1 MTYTVCIDIGGTFTD
16 CVVTDQRQEVRLFK
30 APSTPEAFEH
40 GFMDVLRLAA
50 EGYDLALQGFLQEVD
65 LIVHGTTV
73 STNALIV
80 GSHARTGFITNA
92 GFPDVLL
99 LREGPRKRSFAW
111 RLDYPDAFVPR
122 NLTCEVGGRID
133 ARGNE
138 IEPLV
143 RSDVE
148 MAADHLV
155 KMGAEAVAVSLLW
168 SIVNPRHEIAV
179 KEILS
184 RRMPGVPIVLGH
196 ELNPIPREY
205 RRAIATVIDA
215 ALHPVVSKYVSTL
228 TQALHAASYG
238 GEVLIANCAGG
249 MMPPD
254 EIVKSPI
261 YSVMSG
267 PTLAPIA
274 ALGLT
279 AESNIIVVD
288 MGGTTFDVS
297 AVRDRRLVVTAEALI
312 GKDLL
317 GIPKVDVRSVGAG
330 GGSIASV
337 DSGGLLKVGPQSA
350 GARPG
355 PACYGTGGTEPT
367 VTDANVVLGIIDPD
381 YFLGGRIR
389 LEPAA
394 ARRAISKI
402 ADRLGIGL
410 IEAAYAIHTTTNHN
424 MVAAIEDITVNEG
437 LDPRESYLVSGGGG
451 TGCHIAQM
459 ATILGLKRYVVPK
472 LSAALS
478 AYGGLISD
486 IRFQNKST
494 HPANSRHFQFETINS
509 LLRNLRDRGAL
520 ALKRAGVHQESWSFE
535 FECSGR
541 YEFQS
546 WEIDVP
552 FILSE
557 PHGLDEN
564 SLKVLVSAF
573 HDVHDRIYAIKDE
586 GELVEFVTWTVTA
599 VGQRT
604 RSRLLG
610 RELSRQTRAAQPKS
624 RRSVYLHAECGSADI
639 PVYDGNLLGSGAKL
653 IGPCIIEEDTTTV
666 LILPGMVAET
676 DRFGSYEVN
685 IG

>member
-16 CVVTDQRQEVRLFK
+16 CVVADPRQEVGLFK
-30 APSTPEAFEH
+30 APSTPEAFER
-40 GFMDVLRLAA
+40 GFLDVLGLAA
-50 EGYDLALQGFLQEVD
+50 EGLNLELEDFLRQVD

-73 STNALIV
+73 STNALVV
-80 GSHARTGFITNA
+80 GSYARTGFITNA
-92 GFPDVLL
+92 GFPDILL

-111 RLDYPDAFVPR
+111 RLDYPDPFVPR
-122 NLTCEVGGRID
+122 NLTCEVRGRID

-138 IEPLV
+138 VEPLV
-143 RSDVE
+143 RADVE
-148 MAADHLV
+148 AAAEHLLR
-155 KMGAEAVAVSLLW
+155 MGAEAVAVSLLW
-168 SIVNPRHEIAV
+168 SIVNPQHEIAV
-179 KEILS
+179 GEILS
-184 RRMPGVPIVLGH
+184 TAMPGVPIVLSH

-205 RRAIATVIDA
+205 RRAISTVIDA

-228 TQALHAASYG
+228 TQALEAAGYK

-249 MMPPD
+249 MMPPA
-254 EIVKSPI
+254 EIVGSPI

-274 ALGLT
+274 ALGL
-279 AESNIIVVD
+279 ADEADVMVID

-297 AVRDRRLVVTAEALI
+297 AIRDRRLVVTAEAMI

-337 DSGGLLKVGPQSA
+337 DSGGLLRVGPRSA

-355 PACYGTGGTEPT
+355 PACYGAGGTEPT

-389 LEPAA
+389 LEAAA
-394 ARRAISKI
+394 ARTAIAKV

-410 IEAAYAIHTTTNHN
+410 VEAAYVIHTTTNHN

-437 LDPRESYLVSGGGG
+437 LDPRESYLVSGGGA
-451 TGCHIAQM
+451 TGCHVAEM
-459 ATILGLKRYVVPK
+459 ATILGLKRYMVPK

-486 IRFQNKST
+486 IRFQYKAT
-494 HPANSRHFQFETINS
+494 HPANSRDFQFQVVNP
-509 LLRNLRDRGAL
+509 LLRTLRDQGAL
-520 ALKRAGVHQESWSFE
+520 ALEEAGVPEDSWTFE

-552 FILSE
+552 FALPE
-557 PHGLDEN
+557 PGGMDEA
-564 SLKVLVSAF
+564 SLRALVSAF
-573 HDVHDRIYAIKDE
+573 HEVHDRIYAIKDE

-599 VGQRT
+599 VGRRTQR
-604 RSRLLG
+604 RLLG
-610 RELSRQTRAAQPKS
+610 KELSPQTGAARPKGS
-624 RRSVYLHAECGSADI
+624 RSVYLHVEGGPSVI
-639 PVYDGNLLGSGAKL
+639 SVYDGNTLGSGAKL
-653 IGPCIIEEDTTTV
+653 IGPCVIEEDTTTV

-676 DRFGSYEVN
+676 DRYGNYEVQV
-685 IG
+685 G